1 MSVSAFFISCIVSV
15 HIVIVT
21 CFAIFT
27 SFWMISYSW
36 LVNPANSSIYI
47 KFSLKSDTLST
58 FCANIVNKSVSSIY
72 FPAICSWNFSYI
84 IFISFNL
91 FFKYISLCF
100 SVSCFNCSTFS
111 SVFPRNFRSFLQ
123 LFNIEYINIAFPH
136 LLRFVSVLP
145 PISCITLYAILLNVT
160 TSALNTASVSIA
172 SISFFS
178 AVNENC
184 SGVIINILLFCFIF
198 SDISL

>member
-1 MSVSAFFISCIVSV
+1 M
-15 HIVIVT
+15 
-21 CFAIFT
+21 
-27 SFWMISYSW
+27 
-36 LVNPANSSIYI
+36 NPANSSIYI
-47 KFSLKSDTLST
+47 KLSLKSGTLST

-100 SVSCFNCSTFS
+100 SVSCFNCSTLIPCFLNSVIAVPAMSTFS

-136 LLRFVSVLP
+136 LLKFVSVLP